1 MHPSMAGQS
10 ARTGFSPF
18 RRIAAPVTMGAVIP
32 TERPMPRHF
41 RPLYTLVAA
50 LALGT
55 ATPAQA
61 LIPPT
66 HCGGPPDAPEAAQSD
81 LSIAYWA
88 RQAPSS
94 TMCAYGY
101 WAEKCGDHATA
112 HAIFDRCIAA
122 GYVGAMIWK
131 ALLLED
137 GTGIAQDSVAATDL
151 MRRAAHS
158 DDREYAT
165 LGKLHYA
172 TALYLG
178 RGVARDEAAAERWFR
193 EAAAEGDADAQ
204 AFLDSGTHTA
214 DRDQRGRSV
223 AAQRAARDSV
233 GPRLAPVA
241 PASAPAPTPALGLI
255 AVLAALLAAGAAA
268 RARGGRQGAC

>member
-1 MHPSMAGQS
+1 
-10 ARTGFSPF
+10 
-18 RRIAAPVTMGAVIP
+18 
-32 TERPMPRHF
+32 MPRQLLPRTSVF
-41 RPLYTLVAA
+41 LVI
-50 LALGT
+50 ALGLV
-55 ATPAQA
+55 TPASA
-61 LIPPT
+61 GIPPT
-66 HCGGPPDAPEAAQSD
+66 SCGGPPGAPDTAQSD
-81 LSIAYWA
+81 LSVAYWA
-88 RQAPSS
+88 QQPPSS

-101 WAEKCGDHATA
+101 WAEKCGDHAIA

-137 GTGIAQDSVAATDL
+137 GTGIAQDSAAATDL

-178 RGVARDEAAAERWFR
+178 RGVERDEAAAERWFR

-223 AAQRAARDSV
+223 AAQRAARDST

-241 PASAPAPTPALGLI
+241 PASTPAPTPALGLI
-255 AVLAALLAAGAAA
+255 AALAALLAAGAAA
-268 RARGGRQGAC
+268 RARGEQQGAH

>member
-1 MHPSMAGQS
+1 MPPRNAVLLV
-10 ARTGFSPF
+10 
-18 RRIAAPVTMGAVIP
+18 IA
-32 TERPMPRHF
+32 
-41 RPLYTLVAA
+41 LV
-50 LALGT
+50 L
-55 ATPAQA
+55 ATPAVA
-61 LIPPT
+61 VVPPT
-66 HCGGPPDAPEAAQSD
+66 SCGGPPDAPDAAQSD
-81 LSIAYWA
+81 LSIAYWSQQEA
-88 RQAPSS
+88 SS

-101 WAEKCGDHATA
+101 WAEKCGNHAIA
-112 HAIFDRCIAA
+112 HTIFDRCIAA

-137 GTGIAQDSVAATDL
+137 GTGIAQDSAAATEL

-178 RGVARDEAAAERWFR
+178 RGVERDEAAAERWFR

-223 AAQRAARDSV
+223 AAQRAARDST

-255 AVLAALLAAGAAA
+255 AALATLLAAGAAA
-268 RARGGRQGAC
+268 RARDGQQGAH